1 MNYSSLIIWGWEC
14 NFRDAIGAEIG
25 GFRFFDD
32 ISLLHICCDTR
43 RLCTFKMFT
52 RSSSFRES
60 AQDGEEK
67 TKTVL
72 LLRNIIHLVQRWNG
86 WRCN

>member
-32 ISLLHICCDTR
+32 ILFLHICCDTR
-43 RLCTFKMFT
+43 RLCSLDALLKCSHVPL
-52 RSSSFRES
+52 RSVRVHRMEKRKQKPCCFYETSS
-60 AQDGEEK
+60 
-67 TKTVL
+67 
-72 LLRNIIHLVQRWNG
+72 I
-86 WRCN
+86 